1 MSKRINS
8 TRKAARSAG
17 LHATAAGRGEGARAS
32 DHGEGAAATDEGGV
46 EIRARIL
53 DAARRHFFSLGFAGC
68 TMDCLARELGMS
80 KKTVYRHF
88 RSKEA
93 IVDELMRAKS
103 AAIRDGF
110 EAVLVL
116 PDLTFAE
123 RASRMMQHVLTQVS
137 EISAIFLHDL
147 RRFHPAAYAR
157 LEEFRA
163 RVAPGI
169 WERLLRLGMEAGAVR
184 GDVDPVFIGRL
195 IPVVMQSLL
204 HPDTLERLALQPHE
218 MAQRFFHLLFCGV
231 LTPEGLAEHAQHTTT
246 RH

>member
-1 MSKRINS
+1 MSTRR
-8 TRKAARSAG
+8 TRKAVRPVAPKPAADRTRSRALPDEDRDVAASAG
-17 LHATAAGRGEGARAS
+17 E
-32 DHGEGAAATDEGGV
+32 AAAEV
-46 EIRARIL
+46 RARIL
-53 DAARRHFFSLGFAGC
+53 DAARRHFFNLGFASC
-68 TMDCLARELGMS
+68 SMDCLARELGMS

-110 EAVLVL
+110 EAVLAQ
-116 PDLTFAE
+116 PDLTFAQ
-123 RASRMMQHVLTQVS
+123 RVSRVMQHVLAQFS

-184 GDVDPVFIGRL
+184 GDVDPVFVGRL
-195 IPVVMQSLL
+195 IPVAMQSLL
-204 HPDTLERLALQPHE
+204 HPDTLERLELQPHD
-218 MAQRFFHLLFCGV
+218 MARRFFQLIFCGV
-231 LTPEGLAEHAQHTTT
+231 LTPKGLAEHAHHTTNPN
-246 RH
+246 